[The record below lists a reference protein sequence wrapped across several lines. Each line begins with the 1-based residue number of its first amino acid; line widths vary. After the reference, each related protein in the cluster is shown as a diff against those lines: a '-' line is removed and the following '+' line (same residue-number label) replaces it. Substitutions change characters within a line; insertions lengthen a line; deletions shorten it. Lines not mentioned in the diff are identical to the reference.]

1 MRCQDPPDGTR
12 PKSTSFRVPALGRI
26 LGLAL
31 LSVGVLVFSVA
42 TPVAGASAKF
52 SSTEVI
58 DDSGHLVFAFEEGSM
73 KRFATVD
80 YRLDATAIAE
90 SCDPTG
96 QQCIGQ
102 LFNST
107 DAATGLVPDD
117 KGRVGTTLT
126 LSDVNFPSPG
136 PCTCG
141 PRHVEYSDMTL
152 TNLTSGHVYRLDS
165 ISRDFP

>member
-1 MRCQDPPDGTR
+1 MR
-12 PKSTSFRVPALGRI
+12 RI

-31 LSVGVLVFSVA
+31 LVVGVLVFSVA
-42 TPVAGASAKF
+42 TPFAGASTKF

-58 DDSGHLVFAFEEGSM
+58 DGNGHLVLAFEEGSM
-73 KRFATVD
+73 KRFASVD
-80 YRLDATAIAE
+80 YRLDATAIGK

-96 QQCIGQ
+96 QQCIAQ

-107 DAATGLVPDD
+107 DTATGLVPDD

-141 PRHVEYSDMTL
+141 PHHVDYSDMTL
-152 TNLTSGHVYRLDS
+152 TNLTTGHVYILDP
-165 ISRDFP
+165 ISRDYP